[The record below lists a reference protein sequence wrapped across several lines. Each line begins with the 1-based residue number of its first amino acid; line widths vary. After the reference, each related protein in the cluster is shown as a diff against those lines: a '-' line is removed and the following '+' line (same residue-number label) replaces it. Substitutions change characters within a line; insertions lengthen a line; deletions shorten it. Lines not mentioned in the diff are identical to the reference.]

1 MDILSLLSFDNIAV
15 AAIVV
20 GLLRELQLRI
30 LKRRSPSAP

>member
-15 AAIVV
+15 VAIVV

-30 LKRRSPSAP
+30 MKRRTPSAP